1 MCGFVGVFNK
11 HPLTQTA
18 DQEELIKQMNQ
29 MIVHRGPDS
38 DGYYHDEISR
48 RIRLQTAQ
56 YY

>member
-29 MIVHRGPDS
+29 MIVHRGV
-38 DGYYHDEISR
+38 
-48 RIRLQTAQ
+48 TAMGIIMTSTSVSA
-56 YY
+56 